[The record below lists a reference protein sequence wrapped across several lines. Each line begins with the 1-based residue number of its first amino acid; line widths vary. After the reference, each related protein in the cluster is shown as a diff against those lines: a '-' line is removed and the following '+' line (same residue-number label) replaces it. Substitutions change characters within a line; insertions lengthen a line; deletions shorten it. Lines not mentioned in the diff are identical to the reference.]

1 MTPPIIKRYLI
12 ALDQHK
18 LIGLATFALIT
29 GISGV
34 VAIQPP
40 PPPSFLAKGLLA
52 YNAPPRVF
60 SDTGQQILEQG
71 RQLTPELLL
80 AENVVD
86 AAAERVQNEP
96 KDIKDNVEI
105 RLPKEGDAPVIEII
119 YLADDPKIA
128 EITTE
133 VLMQKMVEQSRLV
146 NTERLRAIIDS
157 IEKRLPE
164 AEAELRAAEQ
174 QLERY
179 VRVEGPAIL
188 AAQDGTLLG
197 GITGSQQQQRQIELT
212 LEGVESQ
219 IASLQRQLGLTPD
232 QAYTSSALSADPI
245 IANLR
250 SQILQAD
257 TQIELLR
264 NQGYRET
271 HPNVATVL
279 DQKQTYEKLLRE
291 RAAEVIGGSGVGQ
304 SLSPSRIRVDSSL
317 DPARQQLANRLVEL
331 ETQRETLVRQ
341 LAATQE
347 NEQELRQEYQ
357 QLPNKQLEQARLQ
370 QQVQLKKA
378 FYDQLQTALAD
389 ANAAETETVTSLSIA
404 QAPQVRTRGEEA
416 GNPVITLGIGA
427 AVGLIAA
434 GGLIFLLST
443 LDNTFYTPE
452 DIRRA
457 LVEREVPLLG
467 ELPLVRII
475 DSERGGETAIL
486 IKPDSPYLESY
497 ERFRSGLRVENQSM
511 KVVMI
516 VSTVEGE
523 GKTVSAYNLAIASAQ
538 AGRRT
543 LLVEADLR
551 SPSNA
556 ESLKVTSDP
565 EASVE
570 PLRYY
575 SSKSGCIRLA
585 PDIENLY
592 VVPSPGPQRR
602 AAAVVESSELRQL
615 LEDARGRFDFVVIDT
630 PALSRC
636 NDALLLEPLTD
647 GIVMVTRPGYT
658 QGSILTEAVDE
669 LTEAELPLLGAI
681 INGIEQ
687 PLPSISS
694 KELGRESEEETEALA
709 EDLDDSIPTGATR
722 F

>member
-80 AENVVD
+80 AENVVE

-96 KDIKDNVEI
+96 KEVKDNVEI

-119 YLADDPKIA
+119 YVTDDPKIA

-212 LEGVESQ
+212 LEGVETQ

-232 QAYTSSALSADPI
+232 QAYASSALSADPI

-271 HPNVATVL
+271 HPNVDTVL

-291 RAAEVIGGSGVGQ
+291 RAAEVIGGSGVGE

-347 NEQELRQEYQ
+347 DEQELRQEYQ

-404 QAPQVRTRGEEA
+404 QAPQVRTQGEEA

-427 AVGLIAA
+427 VVGLIAA

-658 QGSILTEAVDE
+658 QGSILAEAVDE

-694 KELGRESEEETEALA
+694 KELGMESEEETEALA